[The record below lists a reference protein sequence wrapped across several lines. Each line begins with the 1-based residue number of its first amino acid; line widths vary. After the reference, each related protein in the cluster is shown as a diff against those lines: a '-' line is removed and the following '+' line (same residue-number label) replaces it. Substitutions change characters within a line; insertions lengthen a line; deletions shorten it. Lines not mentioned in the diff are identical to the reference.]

1 VALGVLEF
9 GGLLGP
15 ALFMAEQRAFVS
27 AGNPVEKTPRSL
39 ERQVGE
45 EAVDL
50 RLAMTARE
58 LAHCGLVR
66 ELDDGPF
73 YAGVEHRLDVLRARA
88 RDHA

>member
-1 VALGVLEF
+1 VALEVLEF

-45 EAVDL
+45 E
-50 RLAMTARE
+50 
-58 LAHCGLVR
+58 
-66 ELDDGPF
+66 DG
-73 YAGVEHRLDVLRARA
+73 
-88 RDHA
+88 